1 MPDRPP
7 APLSILPGG
16 PLGEIRPGDDLA
28 VLIAGACPW
37 LADGD
42 VVVVTSKIV
51 SKAEGRLVPAGDDR
65 SAAREAAIDA
75 ESTGEV
81 ARRGRTRIVRTRH
94 GLVLASAGVDTSN
107 VSATELVL
115 LPVDPDASAR
125 ALRSGLRATLGVD
138 VAVLVTDTMGRAW
151 RMGLVDVAIGVA
163 GMDPLRDHRGE
174 RDQYG
179 NDLEMTVVADADQ
192 LAAASE
198 LVKGKVAGV
207 PVAVVRGLAGVGG
220 PDGPGAA
227 TLVRPLAEDM
237 FSLGTAEARRS
248 AVFTRR
254 SVRSFADRPVPDEV
268 ISGAVAAALT
278 APAPHHTVPWRF
290 VHVATDRLR
299 GRLLAAMRDAWI
311 DDLRADGFPADSI
324 ARRVKRGDLLWHA
337 PALVVPCLVRDGA
350 HAYPDLRRSD
360 AERTMFGV
368 AMGAGVENFLVALAA
383 EGVGSC
389 WISSTLF
396 CPDVVRDVL
405 TLPDDFE
412 PMGSVAIGY
421 PAATPPPR
429 PPRPVEDFLLIR

>member
-7 APLSILPGG
+7 APLSVLPGG

-28 VLIAGACPW
+28 ALIAGACPW

-65 SAAREAAIDA
+65 GAAREAAIDA

-107 VSATELVL
+107 VPAAELLL

-125 ALRSGLRATLGVD
+125 ALRSGLRASLGVD

-227 TLVRPLAEDM
+227 VLVRPLEEDL
-237 FSLGTAEARRS
+237 FPLGAAEARRS
-248 AVFTRR
+248 AVFARR
-254 SVRSFADRPVPDEV
+254 SVRSFADTPVPGEV

-299 GRLLAAMRDAWI
+299 SRLLAAMRDAWI
-311 DDLRADGFPADSI
+311 DDLRADGFSADSI

-350 HAYPDLRRSD
+350 HTYPDLRRSD

-368 AMGAGVENFLVALAA
+368 AMGAGVENFLIALAA

-405 TLPDDFE
+405 TLPDGFE

-421 PAATPPPR
+421 PAADPPPR
-429 PPRPVEDFLLIR
+429 PPRPVDDFLLIR